1 MKILLEHRRLLSA
14 IYILYS
20 IYLYL
25 VFIGQDSADDALKS
39 FLIPCLA
46 FFLYNLKNRRAKLF
60 LLGSILFSA
69 LGDCFLIFN
78 GKLFFLFGLGS
89 FLMAHVFYCL
99 IMVNYFQNY
108 SFFGKNKGYVVFL
121 LVYLLVFMTFL
132 SPYLGD
138 LFFPVLL
145 YATVLA
151 MMVFLALSLNVQFHG
166 KHILIVLG
174 AIFFLISDSLL
185 GVSIFYQNFYKSHFF
200 IMLTYLL
207 AQSLLVYGLV
217 LFEKM
222 QANRKT

>member
-132 SPYLGD
+132 SPYLGN

-222 QANRKT
+222 QADRKS

>member
-69 LGDCFLIFN
+69 QGDCFLIFN

-99 IMVNYFQNY
+99 IMVNYFENY

-222 QANRKT
+222 QADRKS

>member
-46 FFLYNLKNRRAKLF
+46 FFLYNLKNRRVKLF

-78 GKLFFLFGLGS
+78 GKLFFLLGLGS
-89 FLMAHVFYCL
+89 FLMAHVLYCL

-222 QANRKT
+222 QADRKS

>member
-46 FFLYNLKNRRAKLF
+46 FFLHNLKNRRVKLF

-69 LGDCFLIFN
+69 QGDCFLIFN

-99 IMVNYFQNY
+99 IMVNYFENY

-222 QANRKT
+222 QADRKS

>member
-1 MKILLEHRRLLSA
+1 
-14 IYILYS
+14 
-20 IYLYL
+20 
-25 VFIGQDSADDALKS
+25 
-39 FLIPCLA
+39 
-46 FFLYNLKNRRAKLF
+46 
-60 LLGSILFSA
+60 
-69 LGDCFLIFN
+69 
-78 GKLFFLFGLGS
+78 
-89 FLMAHVFYCL
+89 
-99 IMVNYFQNY
+99 MVNYFQNY

-222 QANRKT
+222 QADRKS